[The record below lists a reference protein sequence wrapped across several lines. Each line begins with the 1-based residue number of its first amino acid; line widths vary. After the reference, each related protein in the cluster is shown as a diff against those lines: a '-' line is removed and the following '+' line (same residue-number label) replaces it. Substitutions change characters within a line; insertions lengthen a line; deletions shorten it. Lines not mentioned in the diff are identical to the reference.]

1 MTNFWQKT
9 SVDESTVVWLEA
21 LMADWQLIA
30 DLAFADLVMW
40 VPTKEGFIAA
50 GHARPSSAATRFYR
64 DITGNY
70 PQRNWEI
77 QIELARKNKAV
88 STSAGSRDYDNP
100 DQLTAIPV
108 ISGDA
113 ELVAVITR
121 HTSNRSGYYSNKL
134 EQAYL
139 SCANDLL
146 NMVAS
151 GDFPNRDA
159 GTGPRR
165 GAPRAND
172 GLIRVDA
179 EGRVTFASPNALSA
193 FNRAGIEGELEG
205 EILAELAVK
214 GSSSLLQVDEGLPL
228 VLSAKDSWRSDLST
242 LNATVSIR
250 SIPLKKEGERIG
262 GLILVRDVTQLR
274 DRERELITKDVTI
287 REIHHRVKN
296 NLQTVSSLLKIQARK
311 SDSEEVKNSLQQALR
326 RVNSIGLVHEA
337 LSEVSQQNVEF
348 DSVFQQILRLVGELF
363 ASYHATVET
372 KIEGQFGVIPSERAT
387 PLAIALTEIVSNA
400 VEHGLRD
407 RSGVVTVTVS
417 RDSQR
422 LDIEVTDDGIGMPEG
437 KEGSG
442 LGTQIIRSL
451 VEGELRGTIT
461 WTAPIRGGT
470 RVKLSIPY

>member
-1 MTNFWQKT
+1 VTEQ
-9 SVDESTVVWLEA
+9 SVIWLEA
-21 LMADWQLIA
+21 LMSDWQLIA

-64 DITGNY
+64 DITGNF

-77 QIELARKNKAV
+77 QIELAWKENEIA
-88 STSAGSRDYDNP
+88 TSAGSKDYDNP
-100 DQLTAIPV
+100 DQLTAVPV
-108 ISGDA
+108 NNAAGEPI
-113 ELVAVITR
+113 AVITR
-121 HTSNRSGYYSNKL
+121 HTSNRAGFYSSKL
-134 EQAYL
+134 EKAYL

-146 NMVAS
+146 NMVS
-151 GDFPNRDA
+151 NGNFPNKDA
-159 GTGPRR
+159 GTGPKR

-172 GLIRVDA
+172 GLIRVDK

-205 EILAELAVK
+205 EILAELAV
-214 GSSSLLQVDEGLPL
+214 GGNSSLLQVDEGLPM

-242 LNATVSIR
+242 LNSTLSIR
-250 SIPLKKEGERIG
+250 SIPLINQGERVG

-311 SDSEEVKNSLQQALR
+311 SESEEVKNSLQQALR
-326 RVNSIGLVHEA
+326 RVNAIGLVHEA
-337 LSEVSQQNVEF
+337 LSELSQQDVEF
-348 DSVFQQILRLVGELF
+348 DSVFQQILNLVGELF
-363 ASYHATVET
+363 ASYRATVET
-372 KIEGQFGVIPSERAT
+372 KIDGRFGEIPSERAT

-407 RSGVVTVTVS
+407 RSGVVMVGVK
-417 RDSQR
+417 RENNR

-451 VEGELRGTIT
+451 VEGELRGNIS
-461 WTAPIRGGT
+461 WTSPIRGGT
-470 RVKLSIPY
+470 RVKLSIPC

>member
-1 MTNFWQKT
+1 M
-9 SVDESTVVWLEA
+9 S
-21 LMADWQLIA
+21 DWQLIA

-64 DITGNY
+64 DITGNF

-77 QIELARKNKAV
+77 QIELAWKENKI
-88 STSAGSRDYDNP
+88 STSAGSKDYDNP
-100 DQLTAIPV
+100 DQLTAVPV
-108 ISGDA
+108 NNSAGEPI
-113 ELVAVITR
+113 AVITR
-121 HTSNRSGYYSNKL
+121 HTSNRAGFYSSKL
-134 EQAYL
+134 EKAYL

-146 NMVAS
+146 NMVS
-151 GDFPNRDA
+151 NGNFPNKDA

-172 GLIRVDA
+172 GLIRVDK

-193 FNRAGIEGELEG
+193 LNRAGIEGELEG
-205 EILAELAVK
+205 EILAELAV
-214 GSSSLLQVDEGLPL
+214 GGNSSLLQVDEGLPM
-228 VLSAKDSWRSDLST
+228 VLTAKDSWRSDLTTMSST
-242 LNATVSIR
+242 LSIR
-250 SIPLKKEGERIG
+250 SIPLISEGERIG

-311 SDSEEVKNSLQQALR
+311 SESEEVKNSLQQALR
-326 RVNSIGLVHEA
+326 RVNAIGLVHEA
-337 LSEVSQQNVEF
+337 LSELSQQDVEF
-348 DSVFQQILRLVGELF
+348 DSVFQQILNLVGELF
-363 ASYHATVET
+363 ASYRATVET
-372 KIEGQFGVIPSERAT
+372 KIEGRFGEIPSERAT

-407 RSGVVTVTVS
+407 RSGVVMVS
-417 RDSQR
+417 VNRENNR

-451 VEGELRGTIT
+451 VEGELRGNIS
-461 WTAPIRGGT
+461 WTSPIRGGT
-470 RVKLSIPY
+470 RVKLSIPC

>member
-1 MTNFWQKT
+1 
-9 SVDESTVVWLEA
+9 
-21 LMADWQLIA
+21 MADWQLIA

-64 DITGNY
+64 DITGNF
-70 PQRNWEI
+70 PQRNWEL
-77 QIELARKNKAV
+77 QIELAWKQNKI
-88 STSAGSRDYDNP
+88 STSAGSKDYDNP
-100 DQLTAIPV
+100 DQLTAVPV
-108 ISGDA
+108 NNSSG
-113 ELVAVITR
+113 EPIGVITR
-121 HTSNRSGYYSNKL
+121 HTSNRAGFYSSKL
-134 EQAYL
+134 EKAYL

-146 NMVAS
+146 NMVS
-151 GDFPNRDA
+151 NGNFPNRDA
-159 GTGPRR
+159 GTGPKR

-172 GLIRVDA
+172 GLIRVDK

-205 EILAELAVK
+205 ELLAELAV
-214 GSSSLLQVDEGLPL
+214 GGNSSLLQVDEGLPM
-228 VLSAKDSWRSDLST
+228 VLTAKDSWRSDLST
-242 LNATVSIR
+242 LNSTLSIR
-250 SIPLKKEGERIG
+250 SIPLISEGERIG

-326 RVNSIGLVHEA
+326 RVNAIGLVHEA
-337 LSEVSQQNVEF
+337 LSELSQQDVEF
-348 DSVFQQILRLVGELF
+348 DSVFQQILNLVGELF
-363 ASYHATVET
+363 ASYRATVET
-372 KIEGQFGVIPSERAT
+372 KIDGRFGEIPSERAT

-407 RSGVVTVTVS
+407 RSGVVMVSVT
-417 RDSQR
+417 RENNR
-422 LDIEVTDDGIGMPEG
+422 LDVEVTDDGIGMAEG

-451 VEGELRGTIT
+451 VEGELRGSIS

-470 RVKLSIPY
+470 RVKLSIPC

>member
-1 MTNFWQKT
+1 M
-9 SVDESTVVWLEA
+9 S
-21 LMADWQLIA
+21 DWQLIA

-64 DITGNY
+64 DITGNF

-77 QIELARKNKAV
+77 QIELAWKENEIA
-88 STSAGSRDYDNP
+88 TSAGSKDYDNP
-100 DQLTAIPV
+100 DQLTAVPV
-108 ISGDA
+108 NNAAGEPI
-113 ELVAVITR
+113 AVITR
-121 HTSNRSGYYSNKL
+121 HTSNRAGFYSSKL
-134 EQAYL
+134 EKAYL

-146 NMVAS
+146 NMVS
-151 GDFPNRDA
+151 NGNFPNKDA
-159 GTGPRR
+159 GTGPKR

-172 GLIRVDA
+172 GLIRVDK

-205 EILAELAVK
+205 EILAELAV
-214 GSSSLLQVDEGLPL
+214 GGNSSLLQVDEGLPM

-242 LNATVSIR
+242 LNSTLSIR
-250 SIPLKKEGERIG
+250 SIPLINQGERVG

-311 SDSEEVKNSLQQALR
+311 SESEEVKNSLQQALR
-326 RVNSIGLVHEA
+326 RVNAIGLVHEA
-337 LSEVSQQNVEF
+337 LSELSQQDVEF
-348 DSVFQQILRLVGELF
+348 DSVFQQILNLVGELF
-363 ASYHATVET
+363 ASYRATVET
-372 KIEGQFGVIPSERAT
+372 KIDGRFGEIPSERAT

-407 RSGVVTVTVS
+407 RSGVVMVGVK
-417 RDSQR
+417 RENNR

-451 VEGELRGTIT
+451 VEGELRGNIS
-461 WTAPIRGGT
+461 WTSPIRGGT
-470 RVKLSIPY
+470 RVKLSIPC

>member
-1 MTNFWQKT
+1 M
-9 SVDESTVVWLEA
+9 DESSVVWLEA

-64 DITGNY
+64 DITGNF
-70 PQRNWEI
+70 PQRNWEV
-77 QIELARKNKAV
+77 QIEIAWREKAIA
-88 STSAGSRDYDNP
+88 TSAGSRDYDNP

-108 ISGDA
+108 MSPAKEII
-113 ELVAVITR
+113 AVITR
-121 HTSNRSGYYSNKL
+121 HTSNRAGFYSNKL
-134 EQAYL
+134 EKAYL

-146 NMVAS
+146 HMVS
-151 GDFPNRDA
+151 TGDFPNKDA

-172 GLIRVDA
+172 GLIRVDSD
-179 EGRVTFASPNALSA
+179 GRVTFASPNALSA
-193 FNRAGIEGELEG
+193 FNRAGIQGELEG

-214 GSSSLLQVDEGLPL
+214 GNDSLLQVDEGLPM

-242 LNATVSIR
+242 LTSTISIR
-250 SIPLKKEGERIG
+250 SIPLMKEGSRIG

-311 SDSEEVKNSLQQALR
+311 SESEEVKNSLQQALR
-326 RVNSIGLVHEA
+326 RVNAIGLVHQA
-337 LSEVSQQNVEF
+337 LSEVSQQDVEF
-348 DSVFQQILRLVGELF
+348 DDVFQQILRLVGELY

-372 KIEGQFGVIPSERAT
+372 NIDGAFGVLPSERAT

-400 VEHGLRD
+400 VEHGLKD
-407 RSGVVTVTVS
+407 RSGVVTVTVN
-417 RDSQR
+417 RDPKR
-422 LDIEVTDDGIGMPEG
+422 LDVEVTDDGHGMPEG

-451 VEGELRGTIT
+451 VEGELRGSIA

-470 RVKLSIPY
+470 RVKLSIPC

>member
-1 MTNFWQKT
+1 MDQ
-9 SVDESTVVWLEA
+9 SSVVWLEA

-64 DITGNY
+64 DITGNF
-70 PQRNWEI
+70 PQRNWEV
-77 QIELARKNKAV
+77 QIEIAWKEKSI
-88 STSAGSRDYDNP
+88 STSVGSQDYDNP

-108 ISGDA
+108 MSPAKEII
-113 ELVAVITR
+113 AVITR
-121 HTSNRSGYYSNKL
+121 HTSNRAGFYSNKL
-134 EQAYL
+134 EKAYL

-146 NMVAS
+146 NMVS
-151 GDFPNRDA
+151 TGDFPNKDA

-172 GLIRVDA
+172 GLIRVDSD
-179 EGRVTFASPNALSA
+179 GRVTFASPNALSA
-193 FNRAGIEGELEG
+193 FNRAGIQGELEG

-214 GSSSLLQVDEGLPL
+214 GNDSLLQVDEGLPM

-242 LNATVSIR
+242 LTSTISIR
-250 SIPLKKEGERIG
+250 SIPLMKEGARIG

-274 DRERELITKDVTI
+274 DRERELMTKDVTI

-311 SDSEEVKNSLQQALR
+311 SESEEVKNSLQQALR
-326 RVNSIGLVHEA
+326 RVNAIGLVHEA
-337 LSEVSQQNVEF
+337 LSEVSQQDVEF
-348 DSVFQQILRLVGELF
+348 DDVFQQILRLVGELY

-372 KIEGQFGVIPSERAT
+372 NIEGKFGVLPSERAT

-400 VEHGLRD
+400 VEHGLKD
-407 RSGVVTVTVS
+407 RSGVVTATVS
-417 RDSQR
+417 RDPKR
-422 LDIEVTDDGIGMPEG
+422 LDIEVTDDGHGMPEG

-451 VEGELRGTIT
+451 VEGELRGSIA

-470 RVKLSIPY
+470 RVKLSIPC

>member
-1 MTNFWQKT
+1 MI
-9 SVDESTVVWLEA
+9 WLEA

-64 DITGNY
+64 DITDNF

-77 QIELARKNKAV
+77 QIELAWKQNKI
-88 STSAGSRDYDNP
+88 STSAGSKDYDNP
-100 DQLTAIPV
+100 DQLTAVPV
-108 ISGDA
+108 NNSSG
-113 ELVAVITR
+113 EPIAVITR
-121 HTSNRSGYYSNKL
+121 HTSNRAGFYSSKL
-134 EQAYL
+134 EKAYL

-146 NMVAS
+146 NMVS
-151 GDFPNRDA
+151 NGNFPNRDA
-159 GTGPRR
+159 GTGPKR

-172 GLIRVDA
+172 GLIRVDK

-205 EILAELAVK
+205 ELLAELAV
-214 GSSSLLQVDEGLPL
+214 GGNSSLLQVDEGLPM
-228 VLSAKDSWRSDLST
+228 VLTAKDSWRSDLST
-242 LNATVSIR
+242 LNSTLSIR
-250 SIPLKKEGERIG
+250 SIPLISEGERIG

-326 RVNSIGLVHEA
+326 RVNAIGLVHEA
-337 LSEVSQQNVEF
+337 LSELSQQDVEF
-348 DSVFQQILRLVGELF
+348 DLVFQQILNLVGELF
-363 ASYHATVET
+363 ASYRATVET
-372 KIEGQFGVIPSERAT
+372 KIDGRFGEIPSERAT

-407 RSGVVTVTVS
+407 RSGDVMVSVT
-417 RDSQR
+417 RENNR
-422 LDIEVTDDGIGMPEG
+422 LDVEVTDDGIGMPEG

-451 VEGELRGTIT
+451 VEGELRGSIS

-470 RVKLSIPY
+470 RVKLSIPC

>member
-1 MTNFWQKT
+1 M
-9 SVDESTVVWLEA
+9 S
-21 LMADWQLIA
+21 DWQLIA

-64 DITGNY
+64 DITGNF

-77 QIELARKNKAV
+77 QIELAWKENKIA
-88 STSAGSRDYDNP
+88 TSAGSKDYDNP
-100 DQLTAIPV
+100 DQLTAVPV
-108 ISGDA
+108 NNASGDPI
-113 ELVAVITR
+113 AVITR
-121 HTSNRSGYYSNKL
+121 HTSNRAGFYSSKL
-134 EQAYL
+134 EKAYL

-146 NMVAS
+146 NMVS
-151 GDFPNRDA
+151 NGNFPNKDA
-159 GTGPRR
+159 GTGPKR

-172 GLIRVDA
+172 GLIRVDK

-205 EILAELAVK
+205 EILAELAV
-214 GSSSLLQVDEGLPL
+214 GGNSSLLQVDEGLPM

-242 LNATVSIR
+242 LNSTLSIR
-250 SIPLKKEGERIG
+250 SIPLINQGERVG

-311 SDSEEVKNSLQQALR
+311 SESEEVKNSLQQALR
-326 RVNSIGLVHEA
+326 RVNAIGLVHEA
-337 LSEVSQQNVEF
+337 LSELSQQDVEF
-348 DSVFQQILRLVGELF
+348 DSVFQQILNLVGELF
-363 ASYHATVET
+363 ASYRATVET
-372 KIEGQFGVIPSERAT
+372 KIDGRFGEIPSERAT

-407 RSGVVTVTVS
+407 RSGVVMVGVK
-417 RDSQR
+417 RENNR

-451 VEGELRGTIT
+451 VEGELRGNIS
-461 WTAPIRGGT
+461 WTSPIRGGT
-470 RVKLSIPY
+470 RVKLSIPC

>member
-1 MTNFWQKT
+1 M
-9 SVDESTVVWLEA
+9 S
-21 LMADWQLIA
+21 DWQLIA

-64 DITGNY
+64 DITGNF

-77 QIELARKNKAV
+77 QIELAWKENKIA
-88 STSAGSRDYDNP
+88 TSAGSKDYDNP
-100 DQLTAIPV
+100 DQLTAVPV
-108 ISGDA
+108 NNASGDPI
-113 ELVAVITR
+113 AVITR
-121 HTSNRSGYYSNKL
+121 HTSNRAGFYSSKL
-134 EQAYL
+134 EKAYL

-146 NMVAS
+146 NMVS
-151 GDFPNRDA
+151 NGNFPNKDA
-159 GTGPRR
+159 GTGPKR

-172 GLIRVDA
+172 GLIRVDK

-193 FNRAGIEGELEG
+193 FNRAGIQGELEG
-205 EILAELAVK
+205 EILAELAV
-214 GSSSLLQVDEGLPL
+214 GGNSSLLQVDEGLPM

-242 LNATVSIR
+242 LNSTLSIR
-250 SIPLKKEGERIG
+250 SIPLINQGERVG

-311 SDSEEVKNSLQQALR
+311 SESEEVKNSLQQALR
-326 RVNSIGLVHEA
+326 RVNAIGLVHEA
-337 LSEVSQQNVEF
+337 LSELSQQDVEF
-348 DSVFQQILRLVGELF
+348 DSVFQQILNLVGELF
-363 ASYHATVET
+363 ASYRATVET
-372 KIEGQFGVIPSERAT
+372 KIDGRFGEIPSERAT

-407 RSGVVTVTVS
+407 RSGVVMVGVK
-417 RDSQR
+417 RENNR

-451 VEGELRGTIT
+451 VEGELRGNIS
-461 WTAPIRGGT
+461 WTSPIRGGT
-470 RVKLSIPY
+470 RVKLSIPC